1 MRIRQESQK
10 ENAATSAAASNSLLL
25 AEGLTVSALILSGI
39 CLMGAHQNTVQGAV
53 VLAVAMIGTLLNG
66 TLDTLICMAVHVRF
80 LLLFEF
86 RLSMAAHIK
95 MKHGNVFL
103 FVAFSPNPWYDEYI

>member
-1 MRIRQESQK
+1 MRIRQESQT
-10 ENAATSAAASNSLLL
+10 ENAATSAAAFDSLLL
-25 AEGLTVSALILSGI
+25 AEGLTVGALVLSGV
-39 CLMGAHQNTVQGAV
+39 CLMGTHQNTVQRAV
-53 VLAVAMIGTLLNG
+53 VLAVAMVCALLDG

-86 RLSMAAHIK
+86 RLSMAARIK

-103 FVAFSPNPWYDEYI
+103 FVAFSLNPWYDEFI